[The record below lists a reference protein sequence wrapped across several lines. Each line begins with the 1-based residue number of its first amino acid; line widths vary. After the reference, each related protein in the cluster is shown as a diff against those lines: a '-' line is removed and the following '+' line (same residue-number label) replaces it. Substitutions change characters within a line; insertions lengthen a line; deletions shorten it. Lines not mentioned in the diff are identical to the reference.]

1 MTAEPR
7 IRIETVTRAPRVRA
21 NALAL
26 LLLAACATLG
36 ACARSGPDGAGAKKE
51 STTALGLRVKFEL
64 LQKLGTDGVHVDV
77 EAEGT
82 RVVLAGEVKKRATA
96 ELAEEVARQVE
107 GVASVENRIRV
118 AGGDGGSQVD
128 RALAEAENELAD
140 AALETSVHL
149 ALIDRLGSDGFRIGT
164 DAASG
169 VVTLEFPKS
178 IEPDRRRDA
187 IATARKVD
195 GVKKVVSLDKE

>member
-1 MTAEPR
+1 MTAMLLP
-7 IRIETVTRAPRVRA
+7 RIETMNRATRVRTTV
-21 NALAL
+21 LAL
-26 LLLAACATLG
+26 LLLAAGATLG
-36 ACARSGPDGAGAKKE
+36 ACARSGRDGAEAKKE
-51 STTALGLRVKFEL
+51 STTALGLRVKLEL
-64 LQKLGTDGVHVDV
+64 LHKLGTDGVHVDV
-77 EAEGT
+77 EAEGGK
-82 RVVLAGEVKKRATA
+82 VVLAGEVKKRATA

-118 AGGDGGSQVD
+118 AGGDSGSQVD
-128 RALAEAENELAD
+128 RAMAEAENELAD

-187 IATARKVD
+187 VATAKKVQ
-195 GVKKVVSLDKE
+195 GVKKVVTLDKE